1 MPLFKKKSPEEVLK
15 QNQRALNR
23 TIRLAR
29 VVNAYVGDNCRYGH
43 RELDR
48 ERSKLEQQ
56 EKKIIGDIKKMAKT
70 GQMVRW
76 LHIVDGK
83 VDILQCHVSINLTR
97 DSTPEKG

>member
-23 TIRLAR
+23 TIRLAETGR
-29 VVNAYVGDNCRYGH
+29 LRYCSSVHNGCH

-48 ERSKLEQQ
+48 ERGKLEQQ
-56 EKKIIGDIKKMAKT
+56 EKKIIADIKKMAKT

-76 LHIVDGK
+76 LYFM
-83 VDILQCHVSINLTR
+83 T
-97 DSTPEKG
+97 KGTVRYGLIYMYN